1 MSQPH
6 TNTDEGDLP
15 VFTPMQ
21 WCVIV
26 AEYASENKVEDLPCN
41 LGR

>member
-6 TNTDEGDLP
+6 TTTDEGDLP

-21 WCVIV
+21 WYVFV
-26 AEYASENKVEDLPCN
+26 SEDENKVEDLPCN